1 MGNFLTD
8 VLEEARQLMKTNFYY
23 ILLAYPMLKNLSLK
37 QIEVIF
43 RKSLL
48 LELYQKGYLYS

>member
-1 MGNFLTD
+1 
-8 VLEEARQLMKTNFYY
+8 MKTNFYY
-23 ILLAYPMLKNLSLK
+23 VLLTYPMLKNLSLK

-43 RKSLL
+43 SKSLL